1 MEKPDRPA
9 ATPYPPPESRQANP
23 TTARTAIHGRASAD
37 RGSGRAA
44 ERDRAQLVSNGQRP
58 ADPCFGAVRL
68 VDAETNFREEVWQCY
83 VNRLPQ
89 Q

>member
-37 RGSGRAA
+37 RGSGIKTASLTARA
-44 ERDRAQLVSNGQRP
+44 E
-58 ADPCFGAVRL
+58 GARSF
-68 VDAETNFREEVWQCY
+68 AA
-83 VNRLPQ
+83 
-89 Q
+89 